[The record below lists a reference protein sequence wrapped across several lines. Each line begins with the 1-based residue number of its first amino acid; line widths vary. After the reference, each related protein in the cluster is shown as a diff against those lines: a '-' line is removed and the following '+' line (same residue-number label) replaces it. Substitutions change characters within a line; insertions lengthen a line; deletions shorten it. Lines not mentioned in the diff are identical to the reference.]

1 MTRGVPAREA
11 ALHILQ
17 RVRAGERFDAAHAAA
32 VAGLSDPDRRL
43 AHEIAAGVLR
53 NRTALDGV
61 LQPFVRSDWDRVKP
75 DLQDLLRIGA
85 YQITRL
91 DRVPEYAAVQ
101 ATVEVAKRAGGTK
114 GAGLV
119 NAVLRRVA
127 SRKPESEPAPSLNPA
142 DMAERHSHPTWL
154 VERWVRQ
161 FGLEQTLELLQH
173 NNRRPPLVIQPARWS
188 SERLNRSLAEAGIEA
203 SPAPFCAGLIVPGG
217 RVEELPGYSEGGFVV
232 QDPAQARVLEHA
244 DVPTGAL
251 VWDVCASPGGKAAI
265 LSLRCKVVATEF
277 RRDRIARLRQTL
289 SRVAPEAA
297 IVAADG
303 RTPPLENRSVA
314 VAIVDA
320 PCSATGSLARHP
332 DARWKLSERG
342 IGRAAELQA
351 QLLIGASRVIDREGL
366 LVYATCSLEP
376 EENTGQV
383 DQFLDKHTDFERDGE
398 DMFLFPPDN
407 GTDGAF
413 AARLRH
419 VR

>member
-1 MTRGVPAREA
+1 
-11 ALHILQ
+11 
-17 RVRAGERFDAAHAAA
+17 
-32 VAGLSDPDRRL
+32 
-43 AHEIAAGVLR
+43 
-53 NRTALDGV
+53 
-61 LQPFVRSDWDRVKP
+61 
-75 DLQDLLRIGA
+75 
-85 YQITRL
+85 
-91 DRVPEYAAVQ
+91 
-101 ATVEVAKRAGGTK
+101 
-114 GAGLV
+114 
-119 NAVLRRVA
+119 
-127 SRKPESEPAPSLNPA
+127 
-142 DMAERHSHPTWL
+142 
-154 VERWVRQ
+154 
-161 FGLEQTLELLQH
+161 
-173 NNRRPPLVIQPARWS
+173 
-188 SERLNRSLAEAGIEA
+188 
-203 SPAPFCAGLIVPGG
+203 
-217 RVEELPGYSEGGFVV
+217 
-232 QDPAQARVLEHA
+232 
-244 DVPTGAL
+244 
-251 VWDVCASPGGKAAI
+251 
-265 LSLRCKVVATEF
+265 VVATEF

-413 AARLRH
+413 AARLRR